1 MSADEGEAVRNQKP
15 AIERV
20 LEKVVPIPFSG
31 CWIFMGAVN
40 DFGYGIVG
48 TGGRGSPN
56 DRAHRITYKHYKGDI
71 QRGMFV
77 CHTCDVPS
85 CCNPDHLFL
94 GTPKD
99 NHQDMSIKGRSSKPP
114 RNPHVVGSVHPGA
127 KLNEDQVVEI
137 RLLYSRGFT
146 QQVLAEQFG
155 VARQTISK
163 IVNHKRFK
171 HV

>member
-1 MSADEGEAVRNQKP
+1 MSKETPV
-15 AIERV
+15 IERV
-20 LEKVVPIPFSG
+20 LNKVIPIPFSG

-40 DFGYGIVG
+40 QFGYGIVG
-48 TGGRGSPN
+48 TGKRGMPN

-71 QRGMFV
+71 PNGMFV

-94 GTPKD
+94 GTNQD
-99 NHQDMSIKGRSSKPP
+99 NVNDMVRKKRNSKPP

-127 KLNEDQVVEI
+127 KLSEDEVSKI
-137 RLLYSRGFT
+137 RSLYSKGYT
-146 QQVLAEQFG
+146 QQSLAEMYG
-155 VARQTISK
+155 VARQTISRY
-163 IVNHKRFK
+163 INYQRYK